1 MRNEELAIRSVL
13 PFLILHSSFFIKACM
28 DEFDIA
34 RLEREIRQYLGL
46 DATQLQFDF
55 RELDGLVRLDLITVN
70 PRHQQSF
77 LFRFETGRD
86 QVECLEK
93 MLAYVRSYRDTESS
107 YTLQWRARGD
117 RELQTSYFRAHNV
130 YEALDKLYFG
140 RDLNT
145 ITVFSVVLNPSS

>member
-1 MRNEELAIRSVL
+1 MN
-13 PFLILHSSFFIKACM
+13 
-28 DEFDIA
+28 EFDIA
-34 RLEREIRQYLGL
+34 RLQREIQQYLGL
-46 DATQLQFDF
+46 SAEQLQFEF
-55 RELDGLVRLDLITVN
+55 RELEGQTRLDLITVN
-70 PRHQQSF
+70 PRHQQRF
-77 LFRFETGRD
+77 LLRYETGRD

-107 YTLQWRARGD
+107 YTLQWRARGEK
-117 RELQTSYFRAHNV
+117 ELQTSYFRAHNA

>member
-1 MRNEELAIRSVL
+1 
-13 PFLILHSSFFIKACM
+13 M

-46 DATQLQFDF
+46 EPAQLRFEF
-55 RELDGLVRLDLITVN
+55 RELEGQTRLDLITVN
-70 PRHQQSF
+70 PRHEQSF
-77 LFRFETGRD
+77 LFRYETGRD
-86 QVECLEK
+86 QVDCLEK
-93 MLAYVRSYRDTESS
+93 MLAYVKRFRDTESS
-107 YTLQWRARGD
+107 YTVQWRTRD
-117 RELQTSYFRAHNV
+117 DKELHTSYFRAHNV

>member
-1 MRNEELAIRSVL
+1 MN
-13 PFLILHSSFFIKACM
+13 
-28 DEFDIA
+28 EFDIA
-34 RLEREIRQYLGL
+34 RLQREIQQYLGL
-46 DATQLQFDF
+46 TAEQLQFEF
-55 RELDGLVRLDLITVN
+55 RELEGQTRLDLITVN
-70 PRHQQSF
+70 PRHQQRF
-77 LFRFETGRD
+77 LLRYETGRD

-107 YTLQWRARGD
+107 YTLQWRARGEK
-117 RELQTSYFRAHNV
+117 ELQTSYFRAHNA

>member
-1 MRNEELAIRSVL
+1 
-13 PFLILHSSFFIKACM
+13 M

-46 DATQLQFDF
+46 EPAQLQFEF
-55 RELDGLVRLDLITVN
+55 RAPDGQTRLDLITVN

-77 LFRFETGRD
+77 LFRYETGRD
-86 QVECLEK
+86 KVECLEK
-93 MLAYVRSYRDTESS
+93 MLAYVKRFRDTESS
-107 YTLQWRARGD
+107 YTVQWSARD
-117 RELQTSYFRAHNV
+117 DKALHTSYFRAHNV